1 MEETSFFNILINSL
15 AFPFKDPDWLKKSAI
30 GFALVLAMYVIP
42 IVPMLF
48 IAGYGSRIMKRIL
61 VEEGKPYLPEWDN
74 WEGLLTDGVKL
85 WGAGIIYA
93 LPILLLLFLGFGLM
107 LLAILSPLLIV
118 RSDGSTNPQGWL
130 YLTGVFVLPFL
141 VIIVLSLVGMIVGL
155 LQAAGTSHMITKG
168 NFSAAFVFSEWWP
181 VFKKGFWGFLLA
193 FVILMALSFVT
204 TFVVQLLGLTII
216 LIFVLPFLFGFI
228 TFFTTIYGYTFH
240 ALAYR
245 QGMRKIEEAK
255 K

>member
-74 WEGLLTDGVKL
+74 WEGLLTDGGKL

-107 LLAILSPLLIV
+107 LLAILSPPVNCPQRRFDQPAGLAIPDRGV
-118 RSDGSTNPQGWL
+118 RP
-130 YLTGVFVLPFL
+130 
-141 VIIVLSLVGMIVGL
+141 
-155 LQAAGTSHMITKG
+155 
-168 NFSAAFVFSEWWP
+168 
-181 VFKKGFWGFLLA
+181 
-193 FVILMALSFVT
+193 ALSGHHRTKPRRYDRWPSPSCRYQPYDHKGEF
-204 TFVVQLLGLTII
+204 FRGLCI
-216 LIFVLPFLFGFI
+216 
-228 TFFTTIYGYTFH
+228 
-240 ALAYR
+240 
-245 QGMRKIEEAK
+245 Q
-255 K
+255 